1 MLREPVAAE
10 QVFLHKNMSNEQA
23 IIDSSLSKDYQYG
36 FVTDIDSDTLPPGL
50 NEDVIRV
57 ISLKKKEPEWLLNWR
72 LRAYKNWLKMKE
84 PESRTVLDRIVI
96 VIGSGP
102 KEFSPFMSMSISRA
116 PSKSNGSPPR
126 IDFDSNASALSM
138 KSAKSLELPV
148 R

>member
-1 MLREPVAAE
+1 MERVASKLTFVQYVWDCE
-10 QVFLHKNMSNEQA
+10 RTN
-23 IIDSSLSKDYQYG
+23 DS
-36 FVTDIDSDTLPPGL
+36 I
-50 NEDVIRV
+50 
-57 ISLKKKEPEWLLNWR
+57 
-72 LRAYKNWLKMKE
+72 KMKE
-84 PESRTVLDRIVI
+84 PESRTVLDRMVI